1 MAKRHPRTSTP
12 CPMGYLELSTILEHE
27 LNPGEQPTPENT
39 MSPAALHQL
48 EKRDTPETS
57 CYGSCRHSLCP
68 ESPPVVVTLS
78 LSLLQLSSL
87 CPESPPVV
95 VTLSLSLLQLSSLC
109 PESPPVVVTLSL
121 SLLQL
126 SSLCP

>member
-57 CYGSCRHSLCP
+57 CYGRRCLTQARSNPS
-68 ESPPVVVTLS
+68 SPPTSQPPSSESAPS
-78 LSLLQLSSL
+78 LTPSSATVEGT
-87 CPESPPVV
+87 PSPFEPVP
-95 VTLSLSLLQLSSLC
+95 S
-109 PESPPVVVTLSL
+109 
-121 SLLQL
+121 
-126 SSLCP
+126 

>member
-57 CYGSCRHSLCP
+57 CYGRISALSDSLF
-68 ESPPVVVTLS
+68 SYSRGYSFTL
-78 LSLLQLSSL
+78 
-87 CPESPPVV
+87 
-95 VTLSLSLLQLSSLC
+95 
-109 PESPPVVVTLSL
+109 
-121 SLLQL
+121 
-126 SSLCP
+126 